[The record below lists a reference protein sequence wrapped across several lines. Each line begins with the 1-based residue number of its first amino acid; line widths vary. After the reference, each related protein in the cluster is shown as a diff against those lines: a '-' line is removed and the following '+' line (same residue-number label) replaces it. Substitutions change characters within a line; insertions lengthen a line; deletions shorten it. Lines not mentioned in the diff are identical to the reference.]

1 MAYQSVLPYLKD
13 WLMQHAAVP
22 AGYAR
27 RVHIAFDYRAYRAR
41 CGRPTVRDADAQAH
55 EIAAAEAE
63 KYGFT
68 LDDRQICQLSGEI
81 LLHQLIYPL
90 PGLGRA
96 STVIDLDVCVDAQ
109 NRGVVRDGRGPI
121 DLCARMLYR
130 VVHWGRRNQ

>member
-1 MAYQSVLPYLKD
+1 MKRAIVIGATSGIGRGLAEEL
-13 WLMQHAAVP
+13 AAR
-22 AGYAR
+22 GYRVGLVGR
-27 RVHIAFDYRAYRAR
+27 REALLR
-41 CGRPTVRDADAQAH
+41 

-68 LDDRQICQLSGEI
+68 LDDRQVCQLSGEI

-109 NRGVVRDGRGPI
+109 GCGVVRDGRGPI

-130 VVHWGRRNQ
+130 AVHGGRMR